1 MTTAKEKNKIQHYL
15 SAGENIIIMC
25 PTYCRAVYEWE
36 RLAQLPFWMAI
47 NKPQLTLTSIFGN
60 TWKFVGETEGQRG
73 LRGYHA
79 EIISVDD
86 LDWDKEETTCTQK

>member
-1 MTTAKEKNKIQHYL
+1 MENKTV
-15 SAGENIIIMC
+15 IILC
-25 PTYCRAVYEWE
+25 PTVRRAVYEWE

-47 NKPQLTLTSIFGN
+47 SKSKLTLTSIFGN

-86 LDWDKEETTCTQK
+86 LIKLDWDREETK